1 VVERITPRQFHAS
14 PGVEDWRVLF
24 EGARTYFATGSFAN
38 GVELV
43 RRIGELADAANH
55 HPDVDL
61 RYGGVAVSLTTHEAG
76 DISER
81 DAALAARISAAAREL
96 GISADPS
103 RVQTVQVSID
113 ALVIPDVLPFWAAVL
128 GYKEQG
134 GEDAVDPLGRGPNV
148 WFQQARED
156 ERRGQ
161 RGRIHVDVSV
171 PRDQVE
177 ARIAAAIAAGGRV
190 VTDEFA
196 PQWWTLADSEGN
208 QVDVAPW
215 RDDAG

>member
-1 VVERITPRQFHAS
+1 MVERITPRQFHAS

-81 DAALAARISAAAREL
+81 DAALAAQISAAAREL

-103 RVQTVQVSID
+103 GVQTVQVSID

-128 GYKEQG
+128 GYQERG

-148 WFQQARED
+148 WFQQVRED

-161 RGRIHVDVSV
+161 RGRIHLDVSV